1 MAELPHALEAEQSLL
16 GSLLIDRDSIL
27 SVAPI
32 IGDDTFYDRR
42 HRTLYAAIRRLY
54 DRRVPAD
61 LTILI
66 ESLESRDELA
76 AAGGVEYISEL
87 LSIVPTAVHAP
98 HYADIIQNHALRRR
112 VIEGG
117 QSMVRVGFETS
128 DGEDAI
134 AEAAAIINAIAAS
147 KRTAAYFTGS
157 DLQARAYDRLEQHN
171 EVTIPYGILDLD
183 QQIGGMRPG
192 QLIVPAARPSAGKTA
207 FAVQVAYRNL
217 RAGRSVGFISLEMSE
232 DEITDR
238 LIAMDSGVNMF
249 AFRSGEAVEENS
261 WAAISRSVG
270 RLGEWRI
277 AVDAHCSGTVED
289 VMARAR
295 LLYAAQSIDVLIVDY
310 LQLMTVKKSR
320 EGRVQEVSTIS
331 RSLKQIARELAIP
344 VIAPAQLSRAIEHR
358 NPPIPHLSDLR
369 ESGSIEMDAD
379 LVIFIHHPY
388 QYDKEAKANVAQLM
402 IAKHRNG
409 PTGVVPVKWKPD
421 TAQFQPVEMHLR
433 EVA

>member
-1 MAELPHALEAEQSLL
+1 MTELPHALEAEQSLL
-16 GSLLIDRDSIL
+16 GSLLIDRDAIL
-27 SVAPI
+27 SIAPI
-32 IGDDTFYDRR
+32 VGDDAFYDRR

-66 ESLESRDELA
+66 GDLESRDELS
-76 AAGGVEYISEL
+76 AAGGIDYITGL
-87 LSIVPTAVHAP
+87 LSMVPTAVHAP
-98 HYADIIQNHALRRR
+98 HYANVVQNQALRRR
-112 VIEGG
+112 VIETG
-117 QSMVRVGFETS
+117 QFMVTVGYEKT
-128 DGEDAI
+128 DGEEAI
-134 AEAAAIINAIAAS
+134 AEATAAINAVAES
-147 KRTAAYFTGS
+147 KRTAAYLTGS
-157 DLQARAYDRLEQHN
+157 DLQTRAYDRLEQHH
-171 EVTIPYGILDLD
+171 ETTVPYGILDLD
-183 QQIGGMRPG
+183 KQIGGMRPG

-207 FAVQVAYRNL
+207 FAVQVAYSNL
-217 RAGRSVGFISLEMSE
+217 CAGRSVGFISLEMSE
-232 DEITDR
+232 DEVTDR
-238 LIAMDSGVNMF
+238 LIAIDSGVNMF
-249 AFRSGEAVEENS
+249 AFRSGRAVEENG

-277 AVDAHCSGTVED
+277 AVDAHCSGAVED

-295 LLYAAQSIDVLIVDY
+295 LLYAAQDIDVLIVDY
-310 LQLMTVKKSR
+310 LQLMTVKKSK

-358 NPPIPHLSDLR
+358 NPPVPLLSDLR

-421 TAQFQPVEMHLR
+421 TAQFQPVELHLR